1 MWWFFKRKRVNVRT
15 LLGLPIYVEIGR
27 EMIFNDISSIQKLS
41 PYVEEIEALYPEK
54 FFTGHKLSSFRA
66 KIALAKGVRLKD
78 VLASTEKMKFFDVE
92 YDDGYKTRMLEVSP
106 RMFLAVGCFRKTE
119 RVKAVERCVFETEFG
134 EIHGDVTGTSDR
146 ARKARLSESFIG
158 LKDVMFGKR
167 QYPALILNSEFIKDY
182 KSIEWDSR

>member
-1 MWWFFKRKRVNVRT
+1 MRT
-15 LLGLPIYVEIGR
+15 LLGLPIYVEVGK
-27 EMIFNDISSIQKLS
+27 EKVFNDISSLQKLF

-78 VLASTEKMKFFDVE
+78 VLASTGRVKFFDVE
-92 YDDGYKTRMLEVSP
+92 YDDGYKTQVLEVSP
-106 RMFLAVGCFRKTE
+106 KMFLAVGCFQKTE
-119 RVKAVERCVFETEFG
+119 KVKAVERCIFETEFG

-158 LKDVMFGKR
+158 LKDVIFGKR
-167 QYPALILNSEFIKDY
+167 QYPALILNSDFVKDY
-182 KSIEWDSR
+182 RSVE